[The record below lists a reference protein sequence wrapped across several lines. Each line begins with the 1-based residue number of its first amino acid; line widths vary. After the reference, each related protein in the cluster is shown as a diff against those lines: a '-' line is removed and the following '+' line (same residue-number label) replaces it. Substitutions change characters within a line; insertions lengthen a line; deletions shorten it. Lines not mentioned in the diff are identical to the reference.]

1 MVLEIS
7 RVSLFSVKNIPF
19 VHSDK
24 FLIEFEISYNFIVRY
39 GKIGIDETFKY
50 KYTV

>member
-7 RVSLFSVKNIPF
+7 RVSLFSVKRMAF

-24 FLIEFEISYNFIVRY
+24 FLIEF
-39 GKIGIDETFKY
+39 D
-50 KYTV
+50 